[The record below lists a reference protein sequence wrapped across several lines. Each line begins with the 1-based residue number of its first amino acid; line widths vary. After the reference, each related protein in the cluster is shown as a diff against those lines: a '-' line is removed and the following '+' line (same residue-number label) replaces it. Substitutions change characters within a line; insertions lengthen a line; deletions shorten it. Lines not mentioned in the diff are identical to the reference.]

1 MRKHFNICKLNQD
14 LWPAERI
21 ASSVYWENKKAA
33 EYDEHLRNEPFDV
46 EGYKADVRYNELQD
60 ARLGV

>member
-1 MRKHFNICKLNQD
+1 MKKTYKICKLNQD

-33 EYDEHLRNEPFDV
+33 AYYECMRNEPFDV
-46 EGYKADVRYNELQD
+46 EGYLADVRYNELQD
-60 ARLGV
+60 ARLGL

>member
-1 MRKHFNICKLNQD
+1 MKKTYNICKLNQD

-33 EYDEHLRNEPFDV
+33 AYDELMRSELFDV
-46 EGYKADVRYNELQD
+46 ESYLADVRYNELQD
-60 ARLGV
+60 ARMGL